1 MSSPRTQQA
10 LARLADL
17 TPRQIVAELDR
28 YIVGQGEAKKAV
40 AIALRNRWRRQRAPE
55 AIRNEISP
63 NNIILIGPTGVGK
76 TEIARRLAKLAGAPF
91 VKVEASKFTE
101 VGYVGRDVESMVRDL
116 VESAIDMVRTERESE
131 VDDLANE
138 RVDERLLDLLLP
150 PPATTTAAA
159 AGDARG
165 TDAAAK
171 GAAAPSATPERA
183 NVFVVSPSGA
193 VLPTPVSSAGGAAA
207 ATSGRGSESGA
218 NGAGGNGASAP
229 DDAALDRYR
238 RTREK
243 LKNLLLDGQLEGR
256 EVEIEVT
263 QQGPQMFDMMVPQG
277 APEGMENFTEMLQ
290 DMMPKRTKK
299 RTVKVS
305 EARRILLEQEL
316 DKLIDLE
323 DVTAD
328 ALERVETMG
337 IIFLDEI
344 DKIAGERGGQA
355 GGPDVSREGVQRDL
369 LPIVEGSNVQ
379 TKYGMVKTDHVLFVA
394 AGAFHVSKPSDLIP
408 ELQGRF
414 PIRVELKPLT
424 EADFVRIMTEPE
436 NALTKQYAALIEA
449 EGASVDFEHA
459 GIAEI
464 ARIAAQVNQRM
475 ENIGARRLHTVM
487 TTLLEEVLYDLPDGR
502 TERVVVN
509 PDLVRTRLKAI
520 AEDED
525 LRKYI
530 L

>member
-1 MSSPRTQQA
+1 MTSPRTQNA

-17 TPRQIVAELDR
+17 TPRNIVAELDR
-28 YIVGQGEAKKAV
+28 YIVGQADAKKSV

-55 AIRNEISP
+55 SIREEISP
-63 NNIILIGPTGVGK
+63 NNIILVGPTGVGK
-76 TEIARRLAKLAGAPF
+76 TEIARRLAKLSGAPF
-91 VKVEASKFTE
+91 IKVEASKFTE

-116 VESAIDMVRTERESE
+116 VESAINMVRSERESE
-131 VDDLANE
+131 VEDLAHD

-150 PPATTTAAA
+150 VPTEKKQAQAA
-159 AGDARG
+159 DSSS
-165 TDAAAK
+165 TDA
-171 GAAAPSATPERA
+171 PI
-183 NVFVVSPSGA
+183 F
-193 VLPTPVSSAGGAAA
+193 LVSS
-207 ATSGRGSESGA
+207 SGSV
-218 NGAGGNGASAP
+218 SAEM
-229 DDAALDRYR
+229 DVETERHK
-238 RTREK
+238 RTRDK
-243 LKNLLLDGQLEGR
+243 LKQLLLDGQLEQR
-256 EVEIEVT
+256 EVEIEVEHNA
-263 QQGPQMFDMMVPQG
+263 PMMFDMMVPQG
-277 APEGMENFTEMLQ
+277 APEGMGNFSDMIQ
-290 DMMPKRTKK
+290 DMLPKRTKK

-316 DKLIDLE
+316 DKLIDEE

-328 ALERVETMG
+328 ALERTETMG

-344 DKIAGERGGQA
+344 DKIAGERSAG

-369 LPIVEGSNVQ
+369 LPIVEGSNVS

-436 NALTKQYAALIEA
+436 NALTRQYAALVEA
-449 EGASVDFEHA
+449 EGAKLTFNED

-464 ARIAAQVNQRM
+464 ARIAAHVNDRM

-487 TTLLEEVLYDLPDGR
+487 TTLLEEVLYELPDSGK
-502 TERVVVN
+502 EEIVVDRAMVT
-509 PDLVRTRLKAI
+509 DRLKSI
-520 AEDED
+520 VEDED
-525 LRKYI
+525 LRRYI